1 MTTLYDFTV
10 KDIHGADLPLEQFK
24 GRTLLLVNVAS
35 ECGLTPQYEEL
46 QSLYEEHKDDGLVV
60 LGLPCNQFGGQE
72 PGDEAAI
79 HAFCSTRFQVSFPIT
94 AKIEV
99 NGPGRHPLYQWLIG
113 DGEDI
118 HWNFEKFLVNGEGRC
133 VARFD
138 PRTPPSDEE
147 LLDKVDEQLHLSKI
161 LLGK

>member
-1 MTTLYDFTV
+1 MTTLYDFTL

-46 QSLYEEHKDDGLVV
+46 QSLYEERKDDGLVV

-79 HAFCSTRFQVSFPIT
+79 HEFCSTRFQVSFPMT
-94 AKIEV
+94 SKTEV
-99 NGPGRHPLYQWLIG
+99 NGPGRSPLYQWLIG

-118 HWNFEKFLVNGEGRC
+118 RWNFEKFLVDGEGRC

-147 LLDKVDEQLHLSKI
+147 LLDKIDEQLHLSKI